1 MNNDKNEKKDPQHTP
16 MSRRAALKLMG
27 AGVAGAVGIYYG
39 LNSGLFKKI
48 IKSADDEKHILPITT
63 RENRG
68 NKDRVSL
75 LGFGC
80 MRFPVIEKGKPDI
93 DEEMAMEMIDYAYQH
108 GVNYFDTAWIYHE
121 GISEVFIGKAL
132 KRYPRGTFFL
142 ADKLPTWLIDSLD
155 KAKEIF
161 QTQLDRCQVEYFDYY
176 LLHSLGNP
184 EVYDRVYEEYGVYE
198 YLRQEKEQGRIRQL
212 GFSFHGN
219 KDNFPY
225 LLDKHKWDFVMIQ
238 ANYYDWDKDGEF
250 LYNELAKRNIP
261 CIIMEPIRGGM
272 LATLNPGAVRIFNRA
287 NPHRSVASWALQYIA
302 SKPNVL
308 TVLSGMSLM
317 NHVVDN
323 VHTFTDFAPM
333 TDSEHD
339 TVQQALKEFLRLS
352 PIPCTECRYCVPCPA
367 GIEIPGIFG
376 VYNQCVSQS
385 YVPDIHNTAD
395 PEFNQKK
402 RIFLGSF
409 NDKIAKRQQAERC
422 INCDECVK
430 NCPQS
435 IPIPEKLNEIASLI
449 NELKKM

>member
-1 MNNDKNEKKDPQHTP
+1 MSKDTNKKTDPTNNP

-27 AGVAGAVGIYYG
+27 AGIAGAVGIYYG

-48 IKSADDEKHILPITT
+48 IKSAEDEKQILPITT

-68 NKDRVSL
+68 NKDNVSL

-80 MRFPVIEKGKPDI
+80 MRFPVIEKGKPNI
-93 DEEMAMEMIDYAYQH
+93 DEEVAMEMIDYAYRH

-132 KRYPRGTFFL
+132 KRYPRDTFFL

-287 NPHRSVASWALQYIA
+287 NPNRSVASWALQYIA

-317 NHVVDN
+317 DHVVDN
-323 VHTFTDFAPM
+323 VNTFTNFQPM
-333 TDSEHD
+333 TNSEHD

-376 VYNQCVSQS
+376 VYNKCVSQS
-385 YVPDIHNTAD
+385 YVPDISNTAD

-409 NDKIAKRQQAERC
+409 DEKIAKRQQAERC

-449 NELKKM
+449 SELKKM